1 MQPITLFLMLLS
13 LFSPTKPLIIHI
25 HGDLNLDRIEH
36 TPPGT
41 QYVVDGSIFIKEK
54 INEHASVLLQAGGE
68 IHIGQ
73 KIDQHCSVTLRAG
86 TLIEIGEK
94 IDQHCQVE
102 MFVGNGGRVFIG
114 QKVDQHS
121 RAWMTVPNGSIE
133 IVQGTDG
140 ESHVH
145 FFCPNFKSAG
155 PNGNSTENSSPGPF
169 REMGFW
175 QQPGPDD

>member
-1 MQPITLFLMLLS
+1 MQPITLLMTLMS
-13 LFSPTKPLIIHI
+13 FFTVSKPTTIYVR
-25 HGDLNLDRIEH
+25 GDLNLDRIEH

-41 QYVVDGSIFIKEK
+41 NYVVTGNIFIKEK
-54 INEHASVLLQAGGE
+54 INDHASVLLQAGGE

-73 KIDQHCSVTLRAG
+73 KIDQHCSVTLKAG
-86 TLIEIGEK
+86 TLISIGEK

-102 MFVGNGGRVFIG
+102 MFVAPGGRVYIG

-133 IVQGTDG
+133 IAQGTDQD
-140 ESHVH
+140 SHVH

-155 PNGNSTENSSPGPF
+155 PNGGSTEDSSPTPF
-169 REMGFW
+169 PEMNFW
-175 QQPGPDD
+175 QQAGPDN